1 MFWQIYNLTKTSSTV
16 KVKNIQQADH
26 FHVNLDIV
34 WCLVASKIYSNC
46 YHGEQVGFLLVF

>member
-26 FHVNLDIV
+26 FHVNLDIL